1 MESRHRPLP
10 SIQGAAEPRTS
21 LAPARQRPAN
31 RPRRFVEQ
39 VKRTASEGDTNN
51 GRGRRALTGAKRD
64 ADSEGWNW
72 KDATVAADAATASPA
87 IFRRLG
93 AARSVACL
101 LLKHLSAPFVG
112 RVD

>member
-1 MESRHRPLP
+1 MSEGKINHRHR
-10 SIQGAAEPRTS
+10 
-21 LAPARQRPAN
+21 
-31 RPRRFVEQ
+31 
-39 VKRTASEGDTNN
+39 
-51 GRGRRALTGAKRD
+51 RRALTGAKRD

-72 KDATVAADAATASPA
+72 KDATVAADAATARPA

-112 RVD
+112 RVDKYSNAGKEEDYCSGQLVRG